1 MSDPFETSRFLVFLG
16 PSTTPVPG
24 ITRVSG
30 LSRSTA
36 AIDESSGGDRGAPR
50 LAPGRTAYA
59 PITLSRGVDADTTF
73 EDWANAVFEL
83 SDQGVA
89 SGGQNFRKSVRI
101 ELLDEAG
108 QLVLAYDVFN
118 AWVSQYTALPDLNS
132 SANAIAIEE
141 ITLEHDGWA
150 RDTSVVPPA
159 QTS

>member
-1 MSDPFETSRFLVFLG
+1 
-16 PSTTPVPG
+16 
-24 ITRVSG
+24 
-30 LSRSTA
+30 
-36 AIDESSGGDRGAPR
+36 